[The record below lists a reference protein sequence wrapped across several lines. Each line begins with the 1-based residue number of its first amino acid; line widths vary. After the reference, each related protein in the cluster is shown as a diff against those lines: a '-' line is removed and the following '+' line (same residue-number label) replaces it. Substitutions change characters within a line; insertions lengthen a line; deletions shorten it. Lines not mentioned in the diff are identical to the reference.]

1 MTSLYVI
8 FFIVRILLL
17 YIVSNAQIYSVT
29 FYFIESLAISYY
41 IHIYIQESKLFFK
54 NAFNMY

>member
-1 MTSLYVI
+1 MTSQYAI

-29 FYFIESLAISYY
+29 FYFIESLAILYY
-41 IHIYIQESKLFFK
+41 IPYF
-54 NAFNMY
+54 